1 MDAKS
6 SRKQVLDQVRKNGS
20 DIRLANPIFK
30 NDKEIVLAAIKQY
43 PNAFYHVHKDMKDDF
58 EVVMSAVSESGSM
71 LMYVSERLRSNITVV
86 EAALNNFGRA
96 LEYVL
101 EPLKSNKEI
110 VTLALKKSGLA
121 IEFASNEFKNDQDL
135 VTIAL
140 ENNGCAIKFLD
151 QSFKKNREYVIKAV
165 KSNGL
170 ALEFVDETFKDD
182 EEIVMAAINKSGHAI
197 KFSSD
202 RFRRNLEL
210 IKKVLEKGTE
220 YLGSIDED
228 MILTKPVL
236 LMKNGVTDDTYNYL
250 SDELKNDSEVIKNLV
265 RYRDYA
271 FHSIPDKFKKNIDFI
286 SELIVKV
293 NERVIEQID
302 DKILY
307 NKSLLA
313 VLIESKFERFS
324 YYIEYNKLP
333 IIFKKDPY
341 ILSLDYAS
349 KRSRDVWQIFKDD
362 DELIRKYIDHSNYAS
377 LFRNNAG
384 YIFEKY
390 SNDYS
395 VMLAMVGLLDEY
407 TNSHLKKIGNELLN
421 NIDFI
426 SKAVSKNPYILNYT
440 KYSSD
445 AHFMINLI
453 KFDQQMFN
461 YAHEIL
467 LDNEE
472 FVSQCLP
479 FIEDKG
485 LLSLISPRLKQIRD
499 FILPLVSVRGYELRF
514 AGSLLQDDYDIVLAA
529 IKSSSNAIEYASERH
544 RNNRDLVIESI
555 KRFPSYTRVDLSKFS
570 ADKSLFKEILSFNGE
585 FIQHASEELRNDLEL
600 AQIAIE
606 SNVKSFIYFGQSL
619 KSNYDFVLTN
629 IQRNA
634 AIIAQMDD
642 EIKNNLNM
650 LSHIIAKNINAI
662 DWIESEYITDELLDK
677 VTNLMILDDKSDSIF
692 NESPSKLSIHETCR
706 IHSIKHKFEQ
716 FLVIKMKLSENPA
729 DEAEIML
736 EESDYDYEKDVIS
749 YDVLSNNI
757 PISKEYFVVTL
768 YGSTTKKMI
777 PSIVTVKNHK
787 VIGNDIY
794 LLIENNSKSYSF
806 YNEYMTRL
814 LDLYQYK
821 LEKYFKIKRNK

>member
-1 MDAKS
+1 
-6 SRKQVLDQVRKNGS
+6 
-20 DIRLANPIFK
+20 
-30 NDKEIVLAAIKQY
+30 
-43 PNAFYHVHKDMKDDF
+43 
-58 EVVMSAVSESGSM
+58 
-71 LMYVSERLRSNITVV
+71 
-86 EAALNNFGRA
+86 
-96 LEYVL
+96 
-101 EPLKSNKEI
+101 
-110 VTLALKKSGLA
+110 
-121 IEFASNEFKNDQDL
+121 
-135 VTIAL
+135 
-140 ENNGCAIKFLD
+140 
-151 QSFKKNREYVIKAV
+151 
-165 KSNGL
+165 
-170 ALEFVDETFKDD
+170 
-182 EEIVMAAINKSGHAI
+182 
-197 KFSSD
+197 
-202 RFRRNLEL
+202 
-210 IKKVLEKGTE
+210 
-220 YLGSIDED
+220 
-228 MILTKPVL
+228 
-236 LMKNGVTDDTYNYL
+236 
-250 SDELKNDSEVIKNLV
+250 
-265 RYRDYA
+265 
-271 FHSIPDKFKKNIDFI
+271 
-286 SELIVKV
+286 
-293 NERVIEQID
+293 
-302 DKILY
+302 
-307 NKSLLA
+307 
-313 VLIESKFERFS
+313 
-324 YYIEYNKLP
+324 
-333 IIFKKDPY
+333 
-341 ILSLDYAS
+341 
-349 KRSRDVWQIFKDD
+349 
-362 DELIRKYIDHSNYAS
+362 
-377 LFRNNAG
+377 
-384 YIFEKY
+384 
-390 SNDYS
+390 
-395 VMLAMVGLLDEY
+395 MLAMVGLLDEY

-426 SKAVSKNPYILNYT
+426 SKAVSKNPYILKYT

-514 AGSLLQDDYDIVLAA
+514 AGSLLQDDYEIVMTA
-529 IKSSSNAIEYASERH
+529 IKSSSNAIVYASERH

-821 LEKYFKIKRNK
+821 LEKHFKIKRNK